1 MLDIKERLIKYTK
14 NKKVGII
21 ICLLAAGILLLCI
34 PADKE
39 EGSLPENSCYDIRAN
54 EEKRLVKLLG
64 EIDGVKSV
72 KVMLSF
78 SDNGSKEYYFDESED
93 SEEDRVKKDS
103 KLVALRGDKG
113 ELPVVI
119 REKVPEISGV
129 SVILNC
135 SKEQSEEVIYKTV
148 SKALGIELHKIQIV
162 INDGR

>member
-1 MLDIKERLIKYTK
+1 MYDIKEQLIKYTK
-14 NKKVGII
+14 NKKVLVI
-21 ICLLAAGILLLCI
+21 ILLLAVGFLFLFI
-34 PADKE
+34 PSGKE
-39 EGSLPENSCYDIRAN
+39 ETQRPEASGYSIREA
-54 EEKRLVKLLG
+54 EEKRLVHLLK

-93 SEEDRVKKDS
+93 LEEDRVKKDS
-103 KLVALRGDKG
+103 KLVSLRGDKG

-119 REKVPEISGV
+119 REKTPEVSGV

-135 SKEQSEEVIYKTV
+135 SKKQSEEVIYKTV
-148 SKALGIELHKIQIV
+148 SKALGIEIHKIQIV